1 MFRKM
6 PIILLTIILAVMF
19 FDSLI
24 PNIIK
29 QVLYSTSL
37 SIKSIIVF
45 FLPFVIFSLLFKT
58 SILLDNNATKIIG
71 LILVLVCVSNFAST
85 FLSHFIG
92 QWVYQ
97 FDLSIINMP
106 KESESL
112 QLLWIF
118 TLPKIV
124 ANDVAIFSGIIL
136 GLTFS
141 KLCKSRAIK
150 IAVKLEEIVNRMLK
164 IMVYIIPLFV
174 AGFIIKLQ
182 YDSVMMV
189 IIKDYALIFLIIV
202 ISQITYVALMYL
214 LLNNMNVKKSLL
226 CIKNMIPAAIVGF
239 SSMSSAASMP
249 LTIIG
254 AESNSKNKNL
264 AGSVIPA
271 TVNIH
276 LIGDC
281 IAIPIFAYAL
291 LKSFAMPDPSLSSYL
306 IFTIYFVLAKF
317 SVAAIPGGGILVMIP
332 ILEKHLGFNGDMISL
347 ITALYI
353 LFDPIITCTNI
364 FGNGAF
370 AKLIDKSVSYLYQK
384 KNSN

>member
-6 PIILLTIILAVMF
+6 PFILLAIIIAIILLDTMIPTIL
-19 FDSLI
+19 
-24 PNIIK
+24 K
-29 QVLYSTSL
+29 QFLYSVSL

-45 FLPFVIFSLLFKT
+45 LLPFVIFSLLFKT
-58 SILLDNNATKIIG
+58 SILLNNNATKIIG
-71 LILVLVCVSNFAST
+71 LILLLVCVSNFTTT

-92 QWVYQ
+92 SWVYH
-97 FDLSIINMP
+97 FDLSMINMP
-106 KESESL
+106 SESNAL
-112 QLLWIF
+112 QQLWELK
-118 TLPKIV
+118 LPNII

-141 KLCKSRAIK
+141 KLCKDK
-150 IAVKLEEIVNRMLK
+150 AVKVATKLEEIVNRMLK
-164 IMVYIIPLFV
+164 VMVYIIPLFV
-174 AGFIIKLQ
+174 TGFVIKLQ
-182 YDSVMMV
+182 YDEVMMV
-189 IIKDYALIFLIIV
+189 ILKDYIIIFLIII
-202 ISQITYVALMYL
+202 ISQAVYL
-214 LLNNMNVKKSLL
+214 SLVYLFLNNLNIKDALKS
-226 CIKNMIPAAIVGF
+226 IKNMLPAAIVGF

-254 AESNSKNKNL
+254 AENNTKNKEL

-291 LKSFAMPDPSLSSYL
+291 LKSFGMPEPSLISYL
-306 IFTIYFVLAKF
+306 IFTVYFVLAKF

-332 ILEKHLGFNGDMISL
+332 ILEKYLGFNSNMLSL

-353 LFDPIITCTNI
+353 LFDPVITCANI

-370 AKLIDKSVSYLYQK
+370 AKLIDRC
-384 KNSN
+384 SNYINHK

>member
-6 PIILLTIILAVMF
+6 PIILLTIILAVIF
-19 FDSLI
+19 LDSLI

-29 QVLYSTSL
+29 QVLYSSSL

-45 FLPFVIFSLLFKT
+45 FLPLVIFSLLFKT

-71 LILVLVCVSNFAST
+71 LILVLVCVSNFTST

-92 QWVYQ
+92 QWVYK

-112 QLLWIF
+112 QVLWIL
-118 TLPKIV
+118 TLPKLV

-136 GLTFS
+136 GLIFS
-141 KLCKSRAIK
+141 KLCKSRAVK
-150 IAVKLEEIVNRMLK
+150 IALKLEEIVNKMLK

-174 AGFIIKLQ
+174 AGFVIKLQ
-182 YDSVMMV
+182 YDSVM
-189 IIKDYALIFLIIV
+189 IIILKDYALIFLIIV
-202 ISQITYVALMYL
+202 ISQISYISLMYFI
-214 LLNNMNVKKSLL
+214 LNNLNIKNSLL
-226 CIKNMIPAAIVGF
+226 CIRNMIPAAIVGF

-254 AESNSKNKNL
+254 AESNSKNKNV

-291 LKSFAMPDPSLSSYL
+291 LKSFAMPDPSLISYL

-332 ILEKHLGFNGDMISL
+332 ILEKHLGFNADMVSL

-370 AKLIDKSVSYLYQK
+370 AKLIDRSVSYLYQRK
-384 KNSN
+384 TTN